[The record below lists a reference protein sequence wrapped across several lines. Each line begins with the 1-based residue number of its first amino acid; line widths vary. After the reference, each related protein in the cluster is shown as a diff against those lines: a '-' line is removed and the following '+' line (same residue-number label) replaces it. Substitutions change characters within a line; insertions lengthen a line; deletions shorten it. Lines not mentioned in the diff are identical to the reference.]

1 LALLAIA
8 TLIAVRATAASAS
21 DDLAMQLKTATA
33 LHRQGDYAHAIPLL
47 KQIVQSSPRSYMANL
62 LLGEDLL
69 HSGSVQASLGPL
81 RVASQAKADDG
92 AAEAYL
98 AEAATALGNFS
109 LAAEA
114 QQSAVARSGGAAE
127 FVVAWAGY
135 CIDRFRVLE
144 MALRTTKQGEG
155 VELRV
160 EAWSRPPD
168 DEVRET
174 LLEQSAAA
182 DPEQRG
188 IWGELGIEQ
197 LELGKT
203 GLAQESLKQAETRD
217 PLGAETLQLAAL
229 VAAGDQNWRAAE
241 DKLLALGERSPG
253 ELLGALAAWPA
264 TRVPGPEVSGVVWS
278 CLRSGIASCPLVKAH
293 PQGGGN
299 LSAQQLYAQGRWEQL
314 KALGPF
320 NDASESLWRGVA
332 LARTG
337 ECPRAIPALE
347 RGFNSDHLTAGFW
360 LEICYAGELGNAES
374 MLKAAGQDTALHELM
389 GDVALRLRSDATTA
403 VSEYTEALESR
414 QKDPELLASLAEAY
428 KLAGDTAHA
437 RNAAQAALEASPR
450 NRSALITLS
459 QMAMNERDYA
469 EALVRLKQ
477 LAVIQPMNG
486 WVQVELGIAYG
497 QLGQPAEAVRRL
509 GPQLASGYPDHK
521 GALHAQLASA
531 LRKLGRDDEAR
542 KAAAEAAR
550 LANLSLASDQG
561 DADAPR

>member
-1 LALLAIA
+1 MLLIA
-8 TLIAVRATAASAS
+8 AVLIAVRAAATAESG
-21 DDLAMQLKTATA
+21 DLSTQIQTATA
-33 LHRQGDYAHAIPLL
+33 LHRQGDYAHSIPLL
-47 KQIVQSSPRSYMANL
+47 KQIVQKSPRNYMANL

-69 HSGSVQASLGPL
+69 HSGSVQDSLGPL
-81 RVASQAKADDG
+81 RMASSAKSNDG

-155 VELRV
+155 MELRV
-160 EAWSRPPD
+160 EAWSHPPE

-182 DPEQRG
+182 DPQQRG

-197 LELGKT
+197 VELGKSA
-203 GLAQESLKQAETRD
+203 LAQESLKQAEARD
-217 PLGAETLQLAAL
+217 PQGAETLQLAAL
-229 VAAGDQNWRAAE
+229 VAAGNQNWQEAE
-241 DKLLALGERSPG
+241 AKLLALGTRSPG
-253 ELLGALAAWPA
+253 ELQGALATWPPS
-264 TRVPGPEVSGVVWS
+264 RVPGAEVSGTVWS
-278 CLRSGIASCPLVKAH
+278 CLRNGPDSCPLAKAQ
-293 PQGGGN
+293 PQGGEG

-314 KALGPF
+314 KALHLSNGS
-320 NDASESLWRGVA
+320 SESLWRGVA
-332 LARTG
+332 LAKTG
-337 ECPRAIPALE
+337 DCPGAIPALE
-347 RGFNSDHLTAGFW
+347 RGLNADSSTAGFW
-360 LEICYAGELGNAES
+360 LEICYASELGNAES
-374 MLKAAGQDTALHELM
+374 RLKAAGQETALHELM
-389 GDVALRLRSDATTA
+389 GDVALRLRSDAA
-403 VSEYTEALESR
+403 SAESEYTEALKSR
-414 QKDPELLASLAEAY
+414 PNDPELLASLAEAY
-428 KLAGDTAHA
+428 KLAGDTSHA
-437 RNAAQAALEASPR
+437 RSSALAALGAHPR

-469 EALVRLKQ
+469 EALDRLKQ
-477 LAVIQPMNG
+477 LAIIQPKNA

-497 QLGQPAEAVRRL
+497 QLGQPAEAVRHL
-509 GPQLASGYPDHK
+509 GPQLASGYPDRK

-531 LRKLGRDDEAR
+531 LRKLGREDEAR

-550 LANLSLASDQG
+550 LANLSLESNQG